1 LHFPDIDH
9 DGEQEQLSDWEG
21 MHHDTGR

>member
-9 DGEQEQLSDWEG
+9 DGEQEPLNDWEG